1 LTGPVAS
8 VELKLDSFFGRFAG
22 AAASLLLLD
31 FDGTLAPFR
40 VDRFKARPWSG
51 VRSLLN
57 RIQRQKKTRIVMIS
71 GRPAG
76 EIGPLLDLETP
87 PEIWGLHGAER
98 LYPDGR
104 RVLETVPPELRAK
117 LEELSS
123 QLRRDSFGGL
133 LEDKPN
139 AVVMHWRGAA
149 PDKARQIEKH
159 TRELFEPLTL
169 IDGLNLLE
177 FEAGLELRAGRNKG
191 GAVKAILAEM
201 NAGGSANFPAAYLG
215 DDLTDEIAFA
225 ALKGRG
231 LGVLVR
237 REWRETVA
245 DVWLKPPEQLR
256 EFLRSWFGSL
266 EQA

>member
-1 LTGPVAS
+1 MTGPAAI
-8 VELKLDSFFGRFAG
+8 VEEKLDVFFGRFAG

-51 VRSLLN
+51 VRGLLN
-57 RIQRQKKTRIVMIS
+57 RIQKQKKTRIVMIS
-71 GRPAG
+71 GRPAE

-104 RVLETVPPELRAK
+104 RVLETIPAELRAR
-117 LEELSS
+117 LDELSA
-123 QLRRDSFGGL
+123 QLCQDSFGGL
-133 LEDKPN
+133 LEEKPN

-149 PDKARQIEKH
+149 PEKARQIEMR

-191 GAVKAILAEM
+191 GAVKAILAEV
-201 NAGGSANFPAAYLG
+201 NAGAPVRLPTAYLG

-245 DVWLKPPEQLR
+245 DIWLKPPEQLR
-256 EFLRSWFGSL
+256 EFLRLWFGSL
-266 EQA
+266 EKA